1 MSEPEKGSHRQR
13 LRELL
18 RVGRFEGWT
27 LDMLEDEIEKLYGR
41 GVDIQPPVAPDQQ
54 PEPPVA

>member
-41 GVDIQPPVAPDQQ
+41 GVDIQPADPASQQ
-54 PEPPVA
+54 LGPA